1 MLLVVW
7 IVLVVKEEHECFTF
21 RSELVATF
29 IIAETIAIRIH
40 VTHLPACVRV
50 YCNVSPATYQKKG
63 KLWSKVT
70 EHFY

>member
-1 MLLVVW
+1 VLLVVW

-40 VTHLPACVRV
+40 VTHLLLVCE
-50 YCNVSPATYQKKG
+50 YT
-63 KLWSKVT
+63 VT
-70 EHFY
+70 FRLQHIKRKENYGAK